1 MQNILTIL
9 FAINLS
15 LLFVHEMEAIRFQEW
30 KMFIVLKGME
40 DKRAYLIFLLLHI
53 PLYTLIIWLLLSP
66 FFKLGF
72 YITDIFLMAHLI
84 LHLCFLQHKSNKL
97 NNALSMSIIVLMGTL
112 STLHFIGTL
121 LAV

>member
-84 LHLCFLQHKSNKL
+84 LHLCFLQHKCNKL
-97 NNALSMSIIVLMGTL
+97 NNVLSMSIITLMGML

-121 LAV
+121 LVT